1 MQSSLV
7 GELPKS
13 LLDPLF
19 FFIFNYHLPLFS
31 ALLSLF
37 SQEVHIGGLAED
49 VGSPADSLLVNGPPH
64 RETPH
69 PHPWRPA
76 THSDRELNSTP
87 ASELYPSS
95 NRASPEV
102 PQNCIDVWGRRLRV
116 TQVAEIISDVTEP
129 IMEASEP
136 LDENMSRRQ
145 QIQVSQ
151 SFSLHLHILKSV
163 LLKFH
168 GSGPP
173 AAAGWRFAINVSN
186 FLAGCDPK
194 VGPCLVGSHAPL
206 FFFFF

>member
-1 MQSSLV
+1 MFL
-7 GELPKS
+7 
-13 LLDPLF
+13 
-19 FFIFNYHLPLFS
+19 
-31 ALLSLF
+31 
-37 SQEVHIGGLAED
+37 QEVHIGGLAED
-49 VGSPADSLLVNGPPH
+49 AGSPTDSLLLNHPPH

-87 ASELYPSS
+87 TSELYPSS

-102 PQNCIDVWGRRLRV
+102 PQNCTDVWGRRLRV

-151 SFSLHLHILKSV
+151 SFSLHFHIFSFAWEDAQMGVRWKV
-163 LLKFH
+163 LSRCGDQKK
-168 GSGPP
+168 GK
-173 AAAGWRFAINVSN
+173 AVI
-186 FLAGCDPK
+186 K
-194 VGPCLVGSHAPL
+194 VTNLPNKVTL
-206 FFFFF
+206 